1 MLLGLHTYSFHLHG
15 MGQNWGGHQLAWE
28 RVWDIFGLMD
38 EAKKLG
44 LEGLHLTAVDLG
56 ATDSAHLKDV
66 RRAAEERGLY
76 LEYNFSLDASAY
88 DPRLTNTLE
97 EGSPSPRRSDR
108 SSARCP
114 WTCIARTRFA
124 VLPSTPR

>member
-56 ATDSAHLKDV
+56 ATDDCHLV
-66 RRAAEERGLY
+66 MCGGRQRSGGFTWSTTFHWMPPATTRA
-76 LEYNFSLDASAY
+76 
-88 DPRLTNTLE
+88 
-97 EGSPSPRRSDR
+97 
-108 SSARCP
+108 
-114 WTCIARTRFA
+114 
-124 VLPSTPR
+124 